1 MRNAAVGPPLLT
13 RSPFSW
19 RKDVNLQRRLPTALW
34 TDTGNVSLAALR
46 NNRPI
51 KPASERRRRRGQS
64 PSSLSP
70 LSWTVLFHAVFRSF
84 NLLKLRSEKAMST
97 FKCLPRLTKRRSQ
110 PRFKTSKEPQGAD
123 CG

>member
-64 PSSLSP
+64 PSSLP
-70 LSWTVLFHAVFRSF
+70 PQLAGP
-84 NLLKLRSEKAMST
+84 
-97 FKCLPRLTKRRSQ
+97 LPRCVSFIQSIEASKRKSDVDVQ
-110 PRFKTSKEPQGAD
+110 VPTPPDEEAESASL
-123 CG
+123 